1 MVSKMVVE
9 RQKLSQDVSTWVGAH
24 APLLSTTLSQLLGAG
39 GITESTFHTLARAIE
54 RALERLV
61 AADDAHATELSDD
74 AKPRAERDAAAE
86 AVGSELQFARSTIQ
100 PVYGELGLKAAGLAS
115 PILRDPVA
123 LSRQG
128 HQFIT
133 MATADGFAMP
143 APRKAAVTVDLV
155 SLVNDV
161 TPALHRL
168 DEALKKVSQEE
179 GEAQSTQAAKNLA
192 FDAYETTFLAARDA
206 LYDLAVLAGRR
217 DLGEKLPALPGGG
230 GASWAGGVPPA
241 GGAPPA

>member
-1 MVSKMVVE
+1 VG
-9 RQKLSQDVSTWVGAH
+9 GAH
-24 APLLSTTLSQLLGAG
+24 APLLSSTLTQLLGEG
-39 GITESTFHTLARAIE
+39 GITEATFHTLARAIE
-54 RALERLV
+54 RAVERLV

-86 AVGSELQFARSTIQ
+86 VVGSELQFARSTIQ
-100 PVYGELGLKAAGLAS
+100 PVYGEVGLKAAGLAS

-143 APRKAAVTVDLV
+143 APRKEAAKVDV
-155 SLVNDV
+155 AALVNDLI
-161 TPALHRL
+161 PPLSRL
-168 DEALKKVSQEE
+168 DAALKTVSQEE
-179 GEAQSTQAAKNLA
+179 GEAQSTQAEKNLA

-217 DLGEKLPALPGGG
+217 DLGEKLPSLPGGG
-230 GASWAGGVPPA
+230 GASTAGRDSPPA
-241 GGAPPA
+241 SQPA

>member
-39 GITESTFHTLARAIE
+39 GITEATFHTLARAIE

-86 AVGSELQFARSTIQ
+86 VVGSELQFARSTIQ

-143 APRKAAVTVDLV
+143 APRKAAVKVDV
-155 SLVNDV
+155 ASLVNDV
-161 TPALHRL
+161 TPGSPPPRR
-168 DEALKKVSQEE
+168 SPQEGQPGRGRGAE
-179 GEAQSTQAAKNLA
+179 HAGGE
-192 FDAYETTFLAARDA
+192 EPGVRRVRD
-206 LYDLAVLAGRR
+206 DV
-217 DLGEKLPALPGGG
+217 PGGSG
-230 GASWAGGVPPA
+230 CAV
-241 GGAPPA
+241 

>member
-1 MVSKMVVE
+1 
-9 RQKLSQDVSTWVGAH
+9 
-24 APLLSTTLSQLLGAG
+24 
-39 GITESTFHTLARAIE
+39 
-54 RALERLV
+54 
-61 AADDAHATELSDD
+61 
-74 AKPRAERDAAAE
+74 
-86 AVGSELQFARSTIQ
+86 
-100 PVYGELGLKAAGLAS
+100 
-115 PILRDPVA
+115 LRDPVA

-155 SLVNDV
+155 SLVADV

-217 DLGEKLPALPGGG
+217 DLGEKLPSLPGGG
-230 GASWAGGVPPA
+230 GASSAG
-241 GGAPPA
+241 GGAPVGGPPPA